1 MNIIISNAS
10 DLPIY
15 MQIVNYI
22 KKNILSGTLEEGK
35 ALPSIRALAK
45 DLGISF
51 ITTKRAYEEL
61 EKLGLINTVPG
72 KGCYVSSFNKE
83 LVYEAKMRE
92 IEEKLEESIN
102 LSKMMGLSKS
112 ELIEI
117 LESLYEGE

>member
-1 MNIIISNAS
+1 MNIIISNTS

-15 MQIVNYI
+15 MQIVNHI
-22 KKNILSGTLEEGK
+22 KENILNGTLEEGK

-83 LVYEAKMRE
+83 LVYEAKIRE